1 MREDFI
7 DSDPGGLKELPMA
20 EETRAHFKPG
30 LTTWIM
36 TSLVLGIGCG
46 LFFGELCAPLKPVG
60 DIFVGLLQMTVLPY
74 ITLSLIYNLGRISL
88 KQTRSMAFTVIILL
102 LVLWCIGLFFVCLM
116 SLSFPFWQKGA
127 FFSTSIVEVPKGESL
142 YELFVPANPF
152 FSLANNAVPA
162 VVLFSIGLGIALSG
176 IPKRERLL
184 EPLSVAVNALMR
196 LNRII
201 VQFSPFGIFV
211 IVTYAVGTLPFEKF
225 GLLQAYLITFSA
237 ATILLSVGIL
247 PMLISV
253 CTPVRYWDALK
264 VSQTAVIASFVL
276 GSTFAVLPLIVEAAR
291 EILERYHLKKEETG
305 GTPDVL
311 IPLVFPFPDLGR
323 IVGLIFIPFSAWFYG
338 MSLTPEQY
346 PEFLVLG
353 LAGSF
358 AKPVVTIP
366 WLLDLMHIPHDIFQL
381 YLAVGVYTTRLGDV
395 LRSVYLFS
403 FAILAAASMSGT
415 LKIQWKRLISYS
427 LLSLCITGVVIASIH
442 GVLNFTFK
450 NVYQSKALIAD
461 RQLRF
466 PAVPATILKKSV
478 PNPVKIEPN
487 ETRIDR
493 IRRRGIIRLGFDA
506 KRLPFSYYND
516 RGELV
521 GLDID
526 MGHRLA
532 KDLGVAI
539 EFIPFT
545 PQTLIEQL
553 NLDHF
558 DLAMSGLEGTIER
571 ATAFPVADS
580 YMDVT
585 LALVVPD
592 YRKADFLDFDKLRQS
607 PDLKIAVV
615 ANSFYDEKAHEYFP
629 NATFIQIDSEEDF
642 FTNKSGDAKKLVTS
656 AETGAAWTLLY
667 PRFSVI
673 NPFKKNIRVPMYYLG
688 AHDIEFEEFME
699 VWLELKKKEG
709 VFDSLYNYWILGKD
723 EVDPT
728 PRWSIIRNV
737 LHWID

>member
-1 MREDFI
+1 M
-7 DSDPGGLKELPMA
+7 GA
-20 EETRAHFKPG
+20 ATQTHFKPG
-30 LTTWIM
+30 LTTWILI
-36 TSLVLGIGCG
+36 SLFLGIACG

-60 DIFVGLLQMTVLPY
+60 DVFVGLLQMTVLPY
-74 ITLSLIYNLGRISL
+74 ITLSLIYNLGRITAR
-88 KQTRSMAFTVIILL
+88 QTRSMAFTVIILL
-102 LVLWCIGLFFVCLM
+102 VILWGIGLFFVCLM
-116 SLSFPFWQKGA
+116 SLAFPFWQKGA
-127 FFSTSIVEVPKGESL
+127 FFSSSIIEGPRSESL
-142 YELFVPANPF
+142 FNLFIPANPF

-162 VVLFSIGLGIALSG
+162 VVLFSLGLGIALSS

-196 LNRII
+196 LNRI
-201 VQFSPFGIFV
+201 VVNFSPFGIFV
-211 IVTYAVGTLPFEKF
+211 IVSYAVGTLPFEKF
-225 GLLQAYLITFSA
+225 GLLQAYLLTFSA
-237 ATILLSVGIL
+237 ATLLLTLGIL

-291 EILERYHLKKEETG
+291 EILDRYNLEKEGTG

-338 MSLTPEQY
+338 SSLIPEQY
-346 PEFLVLG
+346 PQFLSLG
-353 LAGSF
+353 MAGSF
-358 AKPVVTIP
+358 AKPAVTIP

-395 LRSVYLFS
+395 LRTIYLFS
-403 FAILAAASMSGT
+403 FAILAAASLSGT
-415 LKIQWKRLISYS
+415 LKIQWKRLMGYS
-427 LLSLCITGVVIASIH
+427 LLALSISGVVIVSIH
-442 GVLNFTFK
+442 AILNYTFK
-450 NVYQSKALIAD
+450 DLYQSKAAIEN
-461 RQLRF
+461 RQLFF
-466 PAVPATILKKSV
+466 PAVSSVVLKESE
-478 PNPVKIEPN
+478 PNPVNIEPH

-493 IRRRGIIRLGFDA
+493 IRRRGVIRLGFDA
-506 KRLPFSYYND
+506 KRLPFSYMNNQN
-516 RGELV
+516 ELV
-521 GLDID
+521 GFDID
-526 MGHRLA
+526 MAHRLA
-532 KDLGVAI
+532 QDLGVTI
-539 EFIPFT
+539 EFVPFT
-545 PQTLIEQL
+545 PQTLINQL
-553 NLDHF
+553 KEDHF

-585 LALVVPD
+585 LALVVYD
-592 YRKADFLDFDKLRQS
+592 YRKVDFLNFEELRHS

-615 ANSFYDEKAHEYFP
+615 ANSFYDEKAHEFFP
-629 NATFIQIDSEEDF
+629 NAAFVQIDSEEDF
-642 FTNKSGDAKKLVTS
+642 FNGKAEDATILVTS

-667 PRFSVI
+667 PKYSVV

-709 VFDSLYNYWILGKD
+709 VFESLYNYWILGSDD
-723 EVDPT
+723 EITP

-737 LHWID
+737 LHWVD

>member
-1 MREDFI
+1 MSEGTQRFF
-7 DSDPGGLKELPMA
+7 
-20 EETRAHFKPG
+20 RPG

-36 TSLVLGIGCG
+36 TSLILGIACG
-46 LFFGELCAPLKPVG
+46 LFFGDLCAPLKPIG

-74 ITLSLIYNLGRISL
+74 ITLSLIFNLGRISA
-88 KQTRSMAFTVIILL
+88 KRTRSMAFTVIMLL
-102 LVLWCIGLFFVCLM
+102 MILWCIGLFFVCIM

-127 FFSTSIVEVPKGESL
+127 FFSTSIVEVQKGESL
-142 YELFVPANPF
+142 YDLFVPANPF

-162 VVLFSIGLGIALSG
+162 VVLFSIGLGIALST
-176 IPKRERLL
+176 IPKREKLL

-196 LNRII
+196 LNRI
-201 VQFSPFGIFV
+201 VVHSSPLGIFV
-211 IVTYAVGTLPFEKF
+211 IVAHSVGTLPFEKF
-225 GLLQAYLITFSA
+225 GLLQAYIMTFTA
-237 ATILLSVGIL
+237 ATILLSIGIL

-291 EILERYHLKKEETG
+291 EILNRYQLQKEETG

-311 IPLVFPFPDLGR
+311 VPLVFPFPDLGR

-338 MSLTPEQY
+338 MSLLPEQY
-346 PEFLVLG
+346 PQFLALG
-353 LAGSF
+353 MAGSF
-358 AKPVVTIP
+358 AKPAVTIP

-381 YLAVGVYTTRLGDV
+381 YLAVGIYTTRLGDV

-403 FAILAAASMSGT
+403 FAILAAASLSGT
-415 LKIQWKRLISYS
+415 LKIQWKRLIGYS
-427 LLSLCITGVVIASIH
+427 TLALCITGIVIGSIN

-450 NVYQSKALIAD
+450 NVYQSKAMISE
-461 RQLRF
+461 RQLLF
-466 PAVPATILKKSV
+466 PAVPATILKKSE
-478 PNPVKIEPN
+478 PNPLKIKPN

-506 KRLPFSYYND
+506 KRLPFSYFND

-521 GLDID
+521 GLDIE
-526 MGHRLA
+526 MAHRLA
-532 KDLGVAI
+532 EDLGVTI

-545 PQTLIEQL
+545 PQNLVEHL
-553 NLDHF
+553 NEDHF

-585 LALVVPD
+585 LALVMPD
-592 YRKADFLDFDKLRQS
+592 YRKAEFLEFDTLRYS
-607 PDLKIAVV
+607 TDLKIAVV
-615 ANSFYDEKAHEYFP
+615 ANSFYDEKARDYFP
-629 NATFIQIDSEEDF
+629 NATFIQLDSEEEF
-642 FTNKSGDAKKLVTS
+642 FNEQGEDATILVTS

-667 PRFSVI
+667 PQYSVV

-709 VFDSLYNYWILGKD
+709 IFESLYNYWILGKD
-723 EVDPT
+723 DEVAT

-737 LHWID
+737 LHWVD